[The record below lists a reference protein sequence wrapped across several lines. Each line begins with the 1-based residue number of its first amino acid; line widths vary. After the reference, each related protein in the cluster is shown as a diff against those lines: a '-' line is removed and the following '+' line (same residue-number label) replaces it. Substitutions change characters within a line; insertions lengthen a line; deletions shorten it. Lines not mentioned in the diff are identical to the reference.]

1 MTILQEKGVMRPVRV
16 FESGEME
23 LSGPRPDVRMSGPGR
38 RDVRLSARQGAW
50 AELWPGSVTATADSP
65 AWGSALSPQVLA
77 RPRASLRLTAAMRYG
92 TGKCLLPSASDRGFS
107 DKILWLVRID
117 AAWSCDGQ
125 PLTHSTNHSHV

>member
-50 AELWPGSVTATADSP
+50 AELWPGSVTADSP
-65 AWGSALSPQVLA
+65 AWGSPQVLA
-77 RPRASLRLTAAMRYG
+77 RPRASLP
-92 TGKCLLPSASDRGFS
+92 PSVS
-107 DKILWLVRID
+107 
-117 AAWSCDGQ
+117 Q
-125 PLTHSTNHSHV
+125 PP